1 LGVPSGELARFDFD
15 VDLAGAAVLCVEPH
29 VVGCRRFAV
38 VTAPGDE

>member
-1 LGVPSGELARFDFD
+1 LLVELAGFDFA
-15 VDLAGAAVLCVEPH
+15 VDLAGAAGLCVEPR